1 MATTI
6 PSFALSEIIIG
17 KKVGLGG
24 FSKVCSVDGIE
35 LNELFD
41 ISEVAS
47 DARSNFAAST
57 TEKQYVIKKIRS
69 DLPEEECVKGI
80 VDLAIEASFLST
92 LCHSNIISLRA
103 LSNSDPHE
111 AKFFVVLDRLITTLE
126 RTFNRWRKEVGEN
139 SGYWFGP
146 FGYCCAKEPCLYQ
159 TWYER
164 LKASRDI
171 ANAIYYLHSN
181 NIVYRDLKPDNIGF
195 DSNGVLKLFDFGL
208 AKVLDRTKKSDAGLY
223 HLTGNTGSLRYMAPE
238 VAKGEMYNQSVDA
251 YSFGILFWQI
261 CSLQTPFAG
270 MSSNTHAKNVI
281 QRGERPT
288 PDRSWPFCWIDLMQ
302 RSWQPDKLKRPEFD
316 EIAAFMDQQID
327 QMQGGDGEIPSRTTE
342 IKAKKKNKPTLNC
355 RLDVDTRISTND
367 DGPNVKKF
375 DQEVV

>member
-6 PSFALSEIIIG
+6 PSFALSGTIFHVLCHTIYQYLLSLICNSWFIFPSFLAKEIIIG

-24 FSKVCSVDGIE
+24 FSKVCSVDSIE

-57 TEKQYVIKKIRS
+57 TEKQYVIKKIRA

-111 AKFFVVLDRLITTLE
+111 AKFFVILDRLITTLE

-181 NIVYRDLKPDNIGF
+181 NMVYRGKNRLNGIVY
-195 DSNGVLKLFDFGL
+195 
-208 AKVLDRTKKSDAGLY
+208 T
-223 HLTGNTGSLRYMAPE
+223 RY
-238 VAKGEMYNQSVDA
+238 
-251 YSFGILFWQI
+251 
-261 CSLQTPFAG
+261 C
-270 MSSNTHAKNVI
+270 
-281 QRGERPT
+281 
-288 PDRSWPFCWIDLMQ
+288 
-302 RSWQPDKLKRPEFD
+302 
-316 EIAAFMDQQID
+316 
-327 QMQGGDGEIPSRTTE
+327 
-342 IKAKKKNKPTLNC
+342 
-355 RLDVDTRISTND
+355 
-367 DGPNVKKF
+367 
-375 DQEVV
+375 

>member
-1 MATTI
+1 M
-6 PSFALSEIIIG
+6 
-17 KKVGLGG
+17 
-24 FSKVCSVDGIE
+24 
-35 LNELFD
+35 LNRYCL
-41 ISEVAS
+41 V
-47 DARSNFAAST
+47 
-57 TEKQYVIKKIRS
+57 TERVLRN
-69 DLPEEECVKGI
+69 V
-80 VDLAIEASFLST
+80 
-92 LCHSNIISLRA
+92 HSNTL
-103 LSNSDPHE
+103 NV
-111 AKFFVVLDRLITTLE
+111 KFHR
-126 RTFNRWRKEVGEN
+126 
-139 SGYWFGP
+139 SACP
-146 FGYCCAKEPCLYQ
+146 
-159 TWYER
+159 
-164 LKASRDI
+164 LKQ
-171 ANAIYYLHSN
+171 
-181 NIVYRDLKPDNIGF
+181 
-195 DSNGVLKLFDFGL
+195 
-208 AKVLDRTKKSDAGLY
+208 
-223 HLTGNTGSLRYMAPE
+223 
-238 VAKGEMYNQSVDA
+238 GEMYNQSVDA

-327 QMQGGDGEIPSRTTE
+327 QMLGGDGEIPSRTTE